1 MTEPP
6 PTNLRSELLERTHA
20 CPEPEWSAV
29 ANLLRDSFGA
39 DLAFLWI
46 FHRFGGAELLSSAGG
61 DEEQHRSWTIS
72 ELSSNPYLTF
82 AARCCEQE
90 PTIFVEEGDRSVP
103 SERVRDSGFFREVLE
118 PVRADDTLAAYFPD
132 QGRALGHLLLARA
145 PRAARYGEKES
156 QGLRTVVD
164 VLGSALARTRA
175 MCELRHRAAALD
187 YRLQA
192 NSGGFVLFDGWG
204 RPIDSDEAG
213 ERAAAACGG
222 ALLDAVRRI
231 AASIPMGT
239 TRSTESKST
248 NNSLEIHGQKV
259 RLFGRA
265 LSGRLRVWCFFAAPA
280 LQSVPL
286 ATIHVPANVSFT
298 AREREVLVLLA
309 KGLDNQS
316 LAKELGI
323 GLYTTKDH
331 LKAIFRKL
339 NVRTRAEAVA
349 LLASGV
355 EPVRKRSD
363 RTVT

>member
-20 CPEPEWSAV
+20 CPEPEWSEV
-29 ANLLRDSFGA
+29 ATLLRDAFGA

-46 FHRFGGAELLSSAGG
+46 FHRFGGAELLSTAGG
-61 DEEQHRSWTIS
+61 NGEHSHSWTIS

-82 AARCCEQE
+82 AAQCCEQE
-90 PTIFVEEGDRSVP
+90 SVPVVEEGDRSLP
-103 SERVRDSGFFREVLE
+103 PESVRDSGFFREVLE
-118 PVRADDTLAAYFPD
+118 PMRADDTLAAYFPD

-145 PRAARYGEKES
+145 PRAARYGEKEL
-156 QGLRTVVD
+156 QGLRSVVD
-164 VLGSALARTRA
+164 ILGSALARTRA
-175 MCELRHRAAALD
+175 MGELRHRAAALE

-192 NSGGFVLFDGWG
+192 MSGGFVLFDGWG

-231 AASIPMGT
+231 AAAIPMGT
-239 TRSTESKST
+239 TRLAESKTTSST
-248 NNSLEIHGQKV
+248 LEIHGQKV

-265 LSGRLRVWCFFAAPA
+265 LSGRLRVWCFFASPA
-280 LQSVPL
+280 LQTVPL
-286 ATIHVPANVSFT
+286 TTIHVPANVSFT
-298 AREREVLVLLA
+298 SREREVLVLLA

-316 LAKELGI
+316 LAQELGI

-349 LLASGV
+349 FLASGV